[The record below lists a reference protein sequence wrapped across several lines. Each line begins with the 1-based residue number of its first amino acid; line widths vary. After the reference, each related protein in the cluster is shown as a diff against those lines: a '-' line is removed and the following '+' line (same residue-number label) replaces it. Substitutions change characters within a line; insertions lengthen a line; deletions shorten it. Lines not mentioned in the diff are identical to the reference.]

1 MSTPDRKPLWKPSRT
16 RIAAANLT
24 AFMRSATR
32 RWGSEFADYEALHRW
47 SVTHPEQFWTTLW
60 DVAGVVADRR
70 GERAL
75 VDANRMP
82 GAKWFPDARL
92 NFAENLLRSHDTSDA
107 LVFWGE
113 DKVKGRASHAELYRA
128 VAQTAWALRDMGV
141 TKGDRVAAYLPNV
154 PAAVVAMLATASI
167 GAIFSSASPDFGVQG
182 VLDRFGQIAP
192 KVLFACDGY
201 YYNGKVI
208 DCLGKVAEI
217 AARMP
222 SLERVVIVPYA
233 GGGDMATV
241 RQGVSLSGF
250 LAPFAGERE
259 IRFERLPFDH
269 PLYIMYSSG
278 TTGVP
283 KCIVHSAGG
292 TLLQHLKEHRLH
304 SDVKPGDRLF
314 YFTTCGWMMWNWLVS
329 GLASGATLLLYD
341 GSPFV
346 GRGNIL
352 FDYAE
357 AEGMTHFG
365 TSAKFIDAIA
375 KISLAPAKTHNLDKL
390 RAIFSTGSPLV
401 PEAFGYVY
409 ENIKRDVQLAS
420 ISGGTDIIS
429 CFVLGNPIGP
439 VWRGEIQCR
448 GLGMAVEVLDE
459 AGRPVRK
466 TKGEL
471 VCLKPFPSMPIG
483 FWNDADGAKYRAAYF
498 EKYPNIWCHGDFM
511 EETAHGGYII
521 YGRSDATLNPGGVR
535 IGTAEIYRQVEKLD
549 EVLESLVIGQD
560 WEKDTRVVLFVKLR
574 EGLALDDALARRIK
588 EVIRV
593 NTTPRHVP
601 AKILQVGDIP
611 RTKSNKIVELA
622 VRNIVHGEPVKNVE
636 ALANPEALDWFRNR
650 PELSC

>member
-1 MSTPDRKPLWKPSRT
+1 MSKEKPLWKPSKQ

-32 RWGSEFADYEALHRW
+32 RWSAEFADFDTLHRW
-47 SVTHPEQFWTTLW
+47 SVTQPLQFWTTLW
-60 DVAGVVADRR
+60 DVAGVVGER
-70 GERAL
+70 GERVL

-92 NFAENLLRSHDTSDA
+92 NFAENLLRSHDTADA

-141 TKGDRVAAYLPNV
+141 GKGDRVAAYLPNV
-154 PAAVVAMLATASI
+154 PATVVAMLATASI

-201 YYNGKVI
+201 FYNGKAI

-217 AARMP
+217 VARMP

-233 GGGDMATV
+233 GSGDIAAV
-241 RQGVSLSGF
+241 KLGVPLADF

-283 KCIVHSAGG
+283 KCIVHCAGG
-292 TLLQHLKEHRLH
+292 ALLQHLKEHKLH
-304 SDVKPGDRLF
+304 SDVKPGDRVF

-329 GLASGATLLLYD
+329 GLAAGATLLLYD

-375 KISLAPAKTHNLDKL
+375 KINLAPVKTHKLEKL

-409 ENIKRDVQLAS
+409 DNIKRDVHLAS
-420 ISGGTDIIS
+420 ISGGTDLLA

-439 VWRGEIQCR
+439 VWRGEIQSR

-459 AGRPVRK
+459 AGRPVRR

-471 VCLKPFPSMPIG
+471 VCIKPFPSMPIG
-483 FWNDADGAKYRAAYF
+483 FWNDPDGGKYRAAYF

-574 EGLALDDALARRIK
+574 EGLTLDDALVRRIK
-588 EVIRV
+588 DVIRE

>member
-1 MSTPDRKPLWKPSRT
+1 MSDDKPLWKPSRQ

-24 AFMRSATR
+24 AFMRSASR
-32 RWGSEFADYEALHRW
+32 RWDQDFTRYDALHRW
-47 SVTHPEQFWTTLW
+47 SITRPEQFWTTLW
-60 DVAGVVADRR
+60 DFAGVVGER
-70 GERAL
+70 GERVLA
-75 VDANRMP
+75 DANRMP

-92 NFAENLLRSHDTSDA
+92 NFAENLLRSHDSADA

-113 DKVKGRASHAELYRA
+113 DKVRGRVSHAELYRA
-128 VAQTAWALRDMGV
+128 VAQTAAALRDMGV
-141 TKGDRVAAYLPNV
+141 RKGDRVAAYLPNL
-154 PAAVVAMLATASI
+154 PATLVAMLATASI

-201 YYNGKVI
+201 FYNGKAI
-208 DCLGKVAEI
+208 DCLGKVAGI
-217 AARMP
+217 AARLP
-222 SLERVVIVPYA
+222 TLERVVVVPYA
-233 GGGDMATV
+233 GGSGDVAAV
-241 RQGVSLSGF
+241 KHGVTLADF
-250 LAPFAGERE
+250 LAPHAGAKE

-269 PLYIMYSSG
+269 PLYILYSSG

-304 SDVKPGDRLF
+304 GDVKPGDRLF

-375 KISLAPAKTHNLDKL
+375 KINLAPAKTHRLDSL
-390 RAIFSTGSPLV
+390 RVIFSTGSPLV
-401 PEAFGYVY
+401 AEAFDYVY
-409 ENIKRDVQLAS
+409 ASIKRDVQLAS

-429 CFVLGNPIGP
+429 CFVLGNPTGP

-448 GLGMAVEVLDE
+448 GLGMAVEVFDE
-459 AGRPVRK
+459 EGRPVRRA
-466 TKGEL
+466 KGEL
-471 VCLKPFPSMPIG
+471 VCLKPFPSMPVG
-483 FWNDADGAKYRAAYF
+483 FWNDTHGKKYRAAYF
-498 EKYPNIWCHGDFM
+498 EKYPGIWCHGDFI
-511 EETAHGGYII
+511 EETAHGGFVI

-535 IGTAEIYRQVEKLD
+535 IGTAEIYRQVEKLH

-574 EGLALDDALARRIK
+574 EGLTLDEALIRRIK
-588 EVIRV
+588 DVIRE

-601 AKILQVGDIP
+601 AKILQVADIP

-622 VRNIVHGEPVKNVE
+622 VRNVVHGEPVKNVE
-636 ALANPEALDWFRNR
+636 ALANPEALEYFRNR
-650 PELSC
+650 PELAC